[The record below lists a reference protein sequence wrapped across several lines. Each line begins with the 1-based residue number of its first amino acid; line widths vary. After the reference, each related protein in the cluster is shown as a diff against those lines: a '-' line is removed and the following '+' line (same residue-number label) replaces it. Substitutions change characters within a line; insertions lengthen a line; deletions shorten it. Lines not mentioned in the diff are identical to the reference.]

1 MDKKQIVKDII
12 GDTGEGEVVEIGLIK
27 KALILFAWYLVGR
40 FAGVLVFFI
49 ILAII
54 GYVCGAITYII
65 QTILLS

>member
-12 GDTGEGEVVEIGLIK
+12 QGDTGEVIEVGLIK

-54 GYVCGAITYII
+54 GGMVGPVYW
-65 QTILLS
+65 

>member
-27 KALILFAWYLVGR
+27 KALILFAWYIVGR
-40 FAGVLVFFI
+40 YLGIAVFFI

-54 GYVCGAITYII
+54 GGMVGPVYW
-65 QTILLS
+65 